1 MCVSS
6 VHVCLHLWYLSGLG
20 VNTLFVGQHKWIS
33 LYVSVIVCIL
43 LEDIFREQPL
53 YKYALITED
62 EEGFTCSKLFELS
75 GTGQTVSSFKSPVIV
90 LVVFNSL
97 LTEAS
102 LQPSSL

>member
-20 VNTLFVGQHKWIS
+20 VNALFVGQHKWIS

-43 LEDIFREQPL
+43 LEDVFREQPL

-62 EEGFTCSKLFELS
+62 KEGLHAANCLNYVALAR
-75 GTGQTVSSFKSPVIV
+75 
-90 LVVFNSL
+90 LC
-97 LTEAS
+97 
-102 LQPSSL
+102 